1 MAHRSLTALCLLAA
15 LLAAGPVLAD
25 SVVDLTPP
33 LTGDDGTRT
42 TPRDEPDPT
51 PPSET
56 SPPTARSSD
65 DYEAPTLQTRHF
77 GFQIELSCRAAST
90 AGGLE
95 LLNKSGEPLPPGTR
109 IKWQFRQDRLS
120 GFFAITGPLGA
131 GRRMVAD
138 NILGDRVP
146 GGECTARVI

>member
-1 MAHRSLTALCLLAA
+1 LAHRPLLALA
-15 LLAAGPVLAD
+15 LLATLWAAGPALAMD
-25 SVVDLTPP
+25 VVDLTPP

-42 TPRDEPDPT
+42 TPRDDPDP
-51 PPSET
+51 PLVPEN
-56 SPPTARSSD
+56 PIHAASSTD

-77 GFQIELSCRAAST
+77 GLQIELTCRAAST

-95 LLNKSGEPLPPGTR
+95 LVNKSGEPLPPGTR

-138 NILGDRVP
+138 DILGDRAP